1 MDPEQAALEDLVREK
16 RISEIYSLRQSIQTL
31 EEDIARG
38 IATKTVAGD
47 PGKAYLL
54 LVQSYVRTLET
65 LLSDQRR
72 WSNTEIGRYELPDGT
87 YQRVIGLDG
96 FLDLQLEQTIE
107 WTVEDT
113 TPTTANGV
121 EDRNALDRDVTRTAT
136 VTPPRRIAE
145 NAFRVANATLQ
156 DAGVEIDAEDPTV
169 GKEEAIEGGGISA

>member
-1 MDPEQAALEDLVREK
+1 MDPEQAALEDLVRQK
-16 RISEIYSLRQSIQTL
+16 RIDEIYSLRKSIQVL

-38 IATKTVAGD
+38 IATRRLGGD
-47 PGKAYLL
+47 PSKAYLL

-113 TPTTANGV
+113 TPTTATGTPIGSAV
-121 EDRNALDRDVTRTAT
+121 PRDVTRTAT

-156 DAGVEIDAEDPTV
+156 DAGVEIDAEDTTV
-169 GKEEAIEGGGISA
+169 GADEAIEGGGISA